1 MYFRPTIPQTLIV
14 IALLNLGLVSPVFA
28 QGIIIESDDYDG
40 HGYSG
45 DSSRSVDETHEP
57 VRYAGDK
64 TFYLGPDGYYI
75 DSVYSKRDFD
85 LIDIEYLGDEF
96 YEMIARDP
104 YIVGYFSVSS
114 KIIVVLG
121 NTAYRISP
129 PDHEVD
135 PDAWRPVTHEEDDPP
150 MVEEDEKPPVTDT
163 HQVSKSKP
171 NSNVLGYTLAIILI
185 ILAAFMA
192 FKLANK

>member
-14 IALLNLGLVSPVFA
+14 IALLNLGLVSPVLA
-28 QGIIIESDDYDG
+28 QGNIN
-40 HGYSG
+40 
-45 DSSRSVDETHEP
+45 EP

-75 DSVYSKRDFD
+75 DSVYSKRDFN

-96 YEMIARDP
+96 YEMIAGDP

-114 KIIVVLG
+114 RTIVVLG

-129 PDHEVD
+129 NDDEPDPEI
-135 PDAWRPVTHEEDDPP
+135 WRPVTRDEDDPP
-150 MVEEDEKPPVTDT
+150 VIEDKKPPVTGRPRID
-163 HQVSKSKP
+163 KSKP